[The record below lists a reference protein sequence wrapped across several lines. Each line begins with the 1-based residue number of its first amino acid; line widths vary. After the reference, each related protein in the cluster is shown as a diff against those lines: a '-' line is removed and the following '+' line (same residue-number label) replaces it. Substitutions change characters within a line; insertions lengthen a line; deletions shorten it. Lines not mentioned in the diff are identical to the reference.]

1 MDEQTVKQG
10 QDIAE
15 LQKHQAVLDVK
26 LDNIRQGITEI
37 KTNHLVHINDTMME
51 TNRSIA
57 TLATS
62 FTAQVADLR
71 KTITD
76 LVVTDAKREPAF
88 NLGSEIIRSV
98 IMAVIAG
105 LMFILIKK

>member
-1 MDEQTVKQG
+1 MDEHTAQ
-10 QDIAE
+10 QD
-15 LQKHQAVLDVK
+15 QKISVLEKNQAVLDVK
-26 LDNIRQGITEI
+26 LDNIKQGITEI

-62 FTAQVADLR
+62 FTSQVADLR

-88 NLGSEIIRSV
+88 NLGSEIIRSI